1 MRKLRNFTGLPVV
14 CGKRRIGRVLRGELT
29 EDLRQLKG
37 IWVYAG
43 MRGNRFIPA
52 EHLELLGKV
61 AVMADSDGKRGRMT
75 FQALFMRATA
85 TDGTRAGA
93 ITGAEIDE
101 ISFAVTAL
109 ELSAG
114 FWDDLLHGRGQVTRF
129 IVNRQSGEVIIK
141 PTGVERG
148 EMAYEGRNDQGID
161 RRDADRRLRRDD
173 VRRYELADGAQLEP
187 EGQAD
192 GQLDL

>member
-1 MRKLRNFTGLPVV
+1 MPVV

-75 FQALFMRATA
+75 SQALFMRATA

-129 IVNRQSGEVIIK
+129 IVNRQSGEVIIE

>member
-1 MRKLRNFTGLPVV
+1 MRKLRSLTGLPVV

-75 FQALFMRATA
+75 SQALFMRATA

-114 FWDDLLHGRGQVTRF
+114 FWDDLLHGRGLVTHF
-129 IVNRQSGEVIIK
+129 TVNCQSGEVIIE
-141 PTGVERG
+141 PAGVERG
-148 EMAYEGRNDQGID
+148 EIANEGRIDQGID
-161 RRDADRRLRRDD
+161 RRDADRQLCGDD
-173 VRRYELADGAQLEP
+173 VWRHELEDRAQLEP
-187 EGQAD
+187 QSQAN